1 MFRKH
6 HLHLH
11 IIFIHEKNIVYTYLF
26 LIMLITLITSGSLN
40 DAFVLNANDMLIKV
54 MFIWTFWHRI
64 YNFLSSYELV
74 MNFQSFGQTV
84 KGHSRDL
91 DGKSKGKTEQA
102 RKVRAKPVGRNQLG
116 VKMQLSQLRMPGPH
130 GVITTNGNTEHSL
143 RTEAHTTAITAEVQS
158 GLIKPHISSA
168 IKPPVSIKWNRSI
181 LEVD

>member
-11 IIFIHEKNIVYTYLF
+11 VTFIHEKNIVYTFLY
-26 LIMLITLITSGSLN
+26 LIMLITLITSGSLKG
-40 DAFVLNANDMLIKV
+40 AFVLSANDVHIEV
-54 MFIWTFWHRI
+54 MFIWTFWYLI
-64 YNFLSSYELV
+64 CIFLSSYELV

-116 VKMQLSQLRMPGPH
+116 VKMQLSLHLSDKFMCIVWYLEYLKLSYMKWR
-130 GVITTNGNTEHSL
+130 
-143 RTEAHTTAITAEVQS
+143 EVF
-158 GLIKPHISSA
+158 
-168 IKPPVSIKWNRSI
+168 
-181 LEVD
+181 

>member
-11 IIFIHEKNIVYTYLF
+11 VIFIHEKILFIPFYF
-26 LIMLITLITSGSLN
+26 LIMLITLITSGSLKG
-40 DAFVLNANDMLIKV
+40 AFVLNANDMHIKV
-54 MFIWTFWHRI
+54 MFVWTFWYLI
-64 YNFLSSYELV
+64 CIFLSSYELV

-116 VKMQLSQLRMPGPH
+116 IKMQLSL
-130 GVITTNGNTEHSL
+130 VNLLFLNALFVLS
-143 RTEAHTTAITAEVQS
+143 
-158 GLIKPHISSA
+158 
-168 IKPPVSIKWNRSI
+168 
-181 LEVD
+181 

>member
-11 IIFIHEKNIVYTYLF
+11 VIFIHEKNIVYTFLF
-26 LIMLITLITSGSLN
+26 LIMLITLITSGSLKG
-40 DAFVLNANDMLIKV
+40 AFVLNANDMHIKV
-54 MFIWTFWHRI
+54 MFIWTFWYLI
-64 YNFLSSYELV
+64 CIFLSSYELI

-116 VKMQLSQLRMPGPH
+116 VKMQLSLNKNIAPSKVTDRRRRKRGCLPVASTSLGSCLSLNFTL
-130 GVITTNGNTEHSL
+130 GCLEHPQ
-143 RTEAHTTAITAEVQS
+143 A
-158 GLIKPHISSA
+158 
-168 IKPPVSIKWNRSI
+168 
-181 LEVD
+181 

>member
-11 IIFIHEKNIVYTYLF
+11 VIFIHEKNIVYTFLF

-40 DAFVLNANDMLIKV
+40 GAFVLNANDMHIKV
-54 MFIWTFWHRI
+54 MFIWTFWYLI
-64 YNFLSSYELV
+64 CIFLSSYEFV
-74 MNFQSFGQTV
+74 MNFQSIGQTV

-116 VKMQLSQLRMPGPH
+116 IKMQLSLWGKTRGWNDCFAPGDTHLLDAWHECAVLLPCLDP
-130 GVITTNGNTEHSL
+130 TT
-143 RTEAHTTAITAEVQS
+143 
-158 GLIKPHISSA
+158 
-168 IKPPVSIKWNRSI
+168 
-181 LEVD
+181 

>member
-11 IIFIHEKNIVYTYLF
+11 VIFIHEKNIVYTFLF

-40 DAFVLNANDMLIKV
+40 DDFVLNANDMPIKV
-54 MFIWTFWHRI
+54 MFIWTFWYLI
-64 YNFLSSYELV
+64 CIFLSSYELV

-116 VKMQLSQLRMPGPH
+116 VKMQLSLYIYPAAFKSPSAKMDWVGQGLWPWNKLP
-130 GVITTNGNTEHSL
+130 
-143 RTEAHTTAITAEVQS
+143 S
-158 GLIKPHISSA
+158 G
-168 IKPPVSIKWNRSI
+168 
-181 LEVD
+181 